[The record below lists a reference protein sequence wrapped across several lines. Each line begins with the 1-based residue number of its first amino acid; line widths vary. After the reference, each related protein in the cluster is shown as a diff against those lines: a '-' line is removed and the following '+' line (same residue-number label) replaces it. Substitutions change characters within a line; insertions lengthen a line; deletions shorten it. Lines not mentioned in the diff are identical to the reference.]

1 MIVKKTGYKLPARI
15 IRQGCNRPL
24 NTGMIPSMKVTNR
37 NDARIINTR
46 HGSEIRPLIDRT
58 TAEITRCSLAE
69 ETLLPGQ
76 SVTPHHHRE
85 IEEIYYVLSGSGV
98 MQVGDEKRE
107 VAAGDAIYV
116 PRYSIHTLEN
126 TGAEPIKLLL
136 VCGPAFFYE
145 DEVLEAQE
153 QKG

>member
-1 MIVKKTGYKLPARI
+1 MII
-15 IRQGCNRPL
+15 I
-24 NTGMIPSMKVTNR
+24 NR

-58 TAEITRCSLAE
+58 TTEITRCSLAE
-69 ETLLPGQ
+69 ETLEPGQ
-76 SVTPHHHRE
+76 AVAPHHHRE
-85 IEEIYYVLSGSGV
+85 IEEIYYILSGRGV
-98 MQVGDEKRE
+98 MKVGDEKRE

-116 PRYSIHTLEN
+116 PRGNSHTLEN

-145 DEVLEAQE
+145 DEILDAQE
-153 QKG
+153 